1 MDRSGGRPAR
11 TLTCVTTTDAAT
23 VVRGRREWATF
34 LGRVGLGTLL
44 WAGLCNLVLD
54 LSTVPLLLLPHLA
67 PSLVSVAV
75 IWVAILALVCITN
88 RLWLS
93 FAVSLG
99 LCIVVAAT
107 SLAKH
112 AVRDEPLY
120 PSDLY
125 FLWQPSFLLDMAP
138 AWALAGAALAVV
150 ALVIG
155 LLVVGRWL
163 DRRHFP
169 RVRRSAEPRAWARL
183 LGLRVVV
190 ALVAILALLTVPQ
203 FNAPENRL
211 RAAYEAAGAE
221 WLAWR
226 QADNYSRNGF
236 LAGFLFNTYAGAME
250 EPAGYGRATMEE
262 IAKRYEVRADQRNDG
277 RKPDALAD
285 TNVVLLLSEAFSDP
299 ERLDG
304 VDLAEDPIPFVR
316 ATMAENP
323 SGQAVGNAIGGG
335 TANME
340 FESLTGMSQTLFA
353 PQLTTPYQML
363 VPAYDWIPSAAWF
376 FADAGHD
383 TVALHPFLES
393 MYRRTAAYPRLGF
406 DSFLGVDDLSGLS
419 EIEKNPFASD
429 ATTFDEALRLLTSSD
444 EPLFMNLVTMQ
455 NHFPYD
461 GLYGDPIENS
471 LQSDK
476 LGQYSRGLAHAD
488 AATEQLFTELKRSQE
503 ETLVIFY
510 GDHLPGDVYDGELIE
525 ANRDRRTETPFFL
538 WSSHRDL
545 PATRLADTSPNFFLP
560 LAFEAAGAPIPP
572 YYALLLDLHAEVP
585 DLSLSRPIDP
595 STLSARARALLHDLQ
610 LVQYDF
616 SVGERYATEEMFH
629 PAP

>member
-1 MDRSGGRPAR
+1 VRIAEIR
-11 TLTCVTTTDAAT
+11 TLIGVTTTEAST
-23 VVRGRREWATF
+23 VVRGRRAWVTLLAW
-34 LGRVGLGTLL
+34 VVLGTLL

-54 LSTVPLLLLPHLA
+54 LSTVPFRPVHHWGESIVSTGLL
-67 PSLVSVAV
+67 
-75 IWVAILALVCITN
+75 WVAILALVCVTN

-93 FAVSLG
+93 FAVSLV
-99 LCIVVAAT
+99 LCSVVAAT

-138 AWALAGAALAVV
+138 PWALAGAALAVI
-150 ALVIG
+150 A
-155 LLVVGRWL
+155 LVVGLVLVGRWF
-163 DRRHFP
+163 DGRHFP
-169 RVRRSAEPRAWARL
+169 RVRRSEEPRAWSRL
-183 LGLRVVV
+183 LALRVVV
-190 ALVAILALLTVPQ
+190 ALGAILALLTVPQ
-203 FNAPENRL
+203 FNAPENRI
-211 RAAYEAAGAE
+211 RGIYEAAGAQ
-221 WLAWR
+221 WLSWR
-226 QADNYSRNGF
+226 QADNYSENGF
-236 LAGFLFNTYAGAME
+236 VAGFLFNTYAGAME

-262 IAKRYEVRADQRNDG
+262 IARRYATRAEERNGG
-277 RKPDALAD
+277 RTSGALAA

-304 VDLAEDPIPFVR
+304 VNLEEDPIPFVR

-323 SGQAVGNAIGGG
+323 SGQAIANGVGGG

-340 FESLTGMSQTLFA
+340 FEALTGMSQTMFT

-363 VPAYDWIPSAAWF
+363 VPAYDWMPSAAWY
-376 FADAGHD
+376 FADHGHEAIA
-383 TVALHPFLES
+383 VHPFLES
-393 MYRRTAAYPRLGF
+393 MYRRSTAYPRLGF
-406 DSFLGVDDLSGLS
+406 DSFLGFDDLSGLS

-461 GLYGDPIENS
+461 GLYGDPVENS
-471 LQSDK
+471 LRSDK
-476 LGQYSRGLAHAD
+476 VGQYARGLAHAD
-488 AATEQLFTELKRSQE
+488 AATEKLFAGLKQADE

-510 GDHLPGDVYDGELIE
+510 GDHLPGDVYEGEVIE
-525 ANRDRRTETPFFL
+525 QNFVRRTETPFFL

-545 PATRLADTSPNFFLP
+545 PATRLPATSPNFFLP
-560 LAFEAAGAPIPP
+560 LAFDAADAPLPP

-585 DLSLSRPIDP
+585 NLSLSRPVDP
-595 STLSARARALLHDLQ
+595 STLSDRARALLHDLR

-616 SVGERYATEEMFH
+616 SVGKRYVTGEMFH
-629 PAP
+629 PPP

>member
-1 MDRSGGRPAR
+1 M
-11 TLTCVTTTDAAT
+11 
-23 VVRGRREWATF
+23 VRGRREWVTF
-34 LGRVGLGTLL
+34 LVRVGLGTLL

-54 LSTVPLLLLPHLA
+54 LSTVPFKPVAHLA
-67 PSLVSVAV
+67 ESLVSVALL
-75 IWVAILALVCITN
+75 WLAILALVCVTN

-99 LCIVVAAT
+99 LCVVVAAT

-125 FLWQPSFLLDMAP
+125 FLWQPSFLLDMAAP
-138 AWALAGAALAVV
+138 WALAVAALAVV
-150 ALVIG
+150 ALVVG
-155 LLVVGRWL
+155 LLFVGRWL

-169 RVRRSAEPRAWARL
+169 RVRRSSEPHAWSWL
-183 LGLRVVV
+183 LGLRVAV
-190 ALVAILALLTVPQ
+190 ALVAVLALFTVPQ
-203 FNAPENRL
+203 FNASENRL
-211 RAAYEAAGAE
+211 RATYEAAGAE
-221 WLAWR
+221 WLSWR
-226 QADNYSRNGF
+226 QADNYSENGF
-236 LAGFLFNTYAGAME
+236 LAGFLFNTFAGAME

-262 IAKRYEVRADQRNDG
+262 IAKRYELRADQRNSG
-277 RKPDALAD
+277 RTSGALAD

-299 ERLDG
+299 ERLEG

-340 FESLTGMSQTLFA
+340 FEALTGMTQTLFA

-363 VPAYDWIPSAAWF
+363 VPAYDWLPSAAWY

-383 TVALHPFLES
+383 TIAVHPFLAS
-393 MYRRTAAYPRLGF
+393 MYRRTTAYPRLGF
-406 DSFLGVDDLSGLS
+406 DSFLGFDDLSGLS

-429 ATTFDEALRLLTSSD
+429 ETTFDEALRLLTTSD

-461 GLYGDPIENS
+461 GLYSDPIENS
-471 LQSDK
+471 LRSDK
-476 LGQYSRGLAHAD
+476 VGQYARGLAHAD
-488 AATEQLFTELKRSQE
+488 DATEKLFAELKRSRE
-503 ETLVIFY
+503 ETVVIFY
-510 GDHLPGDVYDGELIE
+510 GDHLPGDVYEGDVIE
-525 ANRDRRTETPFFL
+525 QNFARRTETPFFL

-545 PATRLADTSPNFFLP
+545 PATRLPATSPIYFLP
-560 LAFEAAGAPIPP
+560 LAFDAADAPVPP

-585 DLSLSRPIDP
+585 NLSLSRPVDP
-595 STLSARARALLHDLQ
+595 STLSDPARQLLHDLR

-616 SVGERYATEEMFH
+616 SVGNRYASEEMFH
-629 PAP
+629 PSP